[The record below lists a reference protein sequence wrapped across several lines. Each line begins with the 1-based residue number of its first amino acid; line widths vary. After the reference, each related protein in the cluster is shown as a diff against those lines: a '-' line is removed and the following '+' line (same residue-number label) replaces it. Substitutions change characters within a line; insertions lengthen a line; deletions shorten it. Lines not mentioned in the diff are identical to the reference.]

1 MEKCKGS
8 GWHVIADSAFGSPKT
23 EIAVHTHLGMYA
35 SLAVKTAHKEYPKA
49 FMVGWYAAGFLPHP
63 KREIGSHIVLKVL
76 FKPFLSHF

>member
-1 MEKCKGS
+1 
-8 GWHVIADSAFGSPKT
+8 
-23 EIAVHTHLGMYA
+23 MYA